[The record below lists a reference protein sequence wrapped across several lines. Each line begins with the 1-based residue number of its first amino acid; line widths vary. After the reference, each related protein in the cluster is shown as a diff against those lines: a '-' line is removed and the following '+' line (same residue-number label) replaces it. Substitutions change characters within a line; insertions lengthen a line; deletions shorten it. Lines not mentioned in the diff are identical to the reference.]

1 MKTFYLIL
9 LAINFLLTSCSP
21 GEEDRTKTHGKISR
35 SKVVIPDPSA
45 IIQGSTSRVLYAST
59 QGIGHTAIGQLFTIP
74 LGHEYLTKVGFYLLQ
89 SSVWKKDKTDLK
101 IILRISKWDGK
112 KPENEILWLSFP
124 VIIEKHF
131 KSGWVYF
138 DITHLKLDP
147 KSTYV
152 AWLSLA
158 EQNNPVSSSIEIGQ
172 MSRRTSTPPPKGN
185 DHSSWQPT
193 EWEMDYPQGNM
204 VMCVKPELMQ
214 SMDPL
219 TPWRQEPVGV
229 NTSFTMSFENVGLD
243 PAALNENSTSSTSL
257 VDLNTSSSLKLEKHT
272 ESQPEPEVDKQ
283 ESMKS
288 RIAILL
294 NAPPQ
299 KFLQIKEI
307 SIPYSAET
315 RDVPSVPIALSVASS
330 SPVAA
335 VTFKNGF
342 VEIFDL
348 ARGRLL
354 SRIQTSDDVLKPGHQ
369 DFYLSPNGRIFVS
382 YAHWPK
388 SWVKLWDTQTGEFLR
403 EENKILYPRPPISIG
418 GYFVFANRRK
428 IGVFDLA
435 TGDEVWSIEGKEHA
449 IFLGVSPDDKWLIFL
464 RGNSIECWELSYTGD
479 KKISFTL
486 RSSEVVGNFKKQP
499 NSIAFAQDNNSFY
512 GTLPDEPVILQW
524 RMPDLKILRKMRFPT
539 FSNMKLI
546 QGPHDNSFLLTGMS
560 SDKILKKFSV
570 DMVNETAHL
579 LVEHNDDND
588 RILSLW
594 NSQLLS
600 ATPFDLKINNL
611 PKPTTFLPFSQV
623 LGGIIADP
631 ITSQSTNSESFQVD
645 ETSKVNCE
653 DFQLEAIGVYEGKQP
668 NGKKRRFGEKT
679 PGHVSVKIGTTDK
692 PTKLVL
698 CSYEPVIW
706 HLQASSGT
714 IISEVFLSGSNESEI
729 EGLRRMQIT
738 YIGSAFAYENNKTSN
753 LAGLITKQIGCG
765 INRFQG
771 AYYGDHFSIGEIVLD
786 ASLEKSRSDKQDFS
800 NPQRINNFYKRT
812 DEKGKLIYH
821 N

>member
-1 MKTFYLIL
+1 MKTLYLIL
-9 LAINFLLTSCSP
+9 LVINFLLTSCSP
-21 GEEDRTKTHGKISR
+21 GEEDRTKTQGKINR
-35 SKVVIPDPSA
+35 SEVVIPDPSA
-45 IIQGSTSRVLYAST
+45 IIQGSTSRVLYTST
-59 QGIGHTAIGQLFTIP
+59 QSIGYTAIGQLFITP
-74 LGHEYLTKVGFYLLQ
+74 LGHEYLTKVGFYLRQ
-89 SSVWKKDKTDLK
+89 SSAWKKEKTDLK
-101 IILRISKWDGK
+101 ITLRISKWDGK
-112 KPENEILWLSFP
+112 KPENEVLWFSLP
-124 VIIEKHF
+124 IIIEKYF

-158 EQNNPVSSSIEIGQ
+158 DQNNPVNSSIEIGQ
-172 MSRRTSTPPPKGN
+172 MSKRTSTPPPKGN
-185 DHSSWQPT
+185 DHSNWQPT

-243 PAALNENSTSSTSL
+243 PAALNENSTSSPPL
-257 VDLNTSSSLKLEKHT
+257 AALNTSSNSKLENHT
-272 ESQPEPEVDKQ
+272 EPQPEPEVDKQ
-283 ESMKS
+283 VPMKD
-288 RIAILL
+288 RIASLL
-294 NAPPQ
+294 NTPP
-299 KFLQIKEI
+299 KMFHQIREI

-315 RDVPSVPIALSVASS
+315 RDVPSVPLALSVASS

-335 VTFKNGF
+335 AIFKNGF

-354 SRIQTSDDVLKPGHQ
+354 SRIQISDDVLKPGYQ

-403 EENKILYPRPPISIG
+403 EENKILYPRPPRSIG
-418 GYFVFANRRK
+418 GYFVFANSRK
-428 IGVFDLA
+428 IGLFDFA
-435 TGDEVWSIEGKEHA
+435 TGEEVWSIQGTEHA
-449 IFLGVSPDDKWLIFL
+449 VFLGVSPDDKWLIFL
-464 RGNSIECWELSYTGD
+464 RGNSVECWELSYSGD

-486 RSSEVVGNFKKQP
+486 RSSEVVGNGKMQP
-499 NSIAFAQDNNSFY
+499 NSIAFAQDNKSFY
-512 GTLPDEPVILQW
+512 GTLPFEPVIHQW
-524 RMPDLKILRKMRFPT
+524 SVPDLKILRKLRFPT
-539 FSNMKLI
+539 FSDLKLI
-546 QGPHDNSFLLTGMS
+546 QGPHDSSFLLTGIS

-579 LVEHNDDND
+579 LAEYNDKND
-588 RILSLW
+588 RIVSLW

-600 ATPFDLKINNL
+600 ATPFDLKISNL
-611 PKPTTFLPFSQV
+611 PKPTSFLPFSQV

-631 ITSQSTNSESFQVD
+631 ITSQTTNSESFQIN
-645 ETSKVNCE
+645 ETSKINCE
-653 DFQLEAIGVYEGKQP
+653 DFQLEVIGVYEGKQP
-668 NGKKRRFGEKT
+668 NDKKRRFGEKT
-679 PGHVSVKIGTTDK
+679 AGHVSVKIGTTDK
-692 PTKLVL
+692 PIKLVL
-698 CSYEPVIW
+698 CSYQPVIW
-706 HLQASSGT
+706 RLQASPET
-714 IISEVFLSGSNESEI
+714 IISEVFLSGSNESKI
-729 EGLRRMQIT
+729 EGLRRAQIT
-738 YIGSAFAYENNKTSN
+738 YIGSAFAYESSNTSN
-753 LAGLITKQIGCG
+753 LFGLIRKQIGCG

-771 AYYGDHFSIGEIVLD
+771 VYCGDHFSIGEIVLD

-800 NPQRINNFYKRT
+800 NPQRNSYFYKRT